1 MMTQVK
7 RQVEMQVNRLRIV
20 TVAVMIVQHTTIL
33 RKLKINLL
41 INLIMEVPSVMNLP
55 NMKAT
60 TTQTTIIKM
69 KRRIM
74 FTRRLQ
80 WNAIIWL
87 QKFSGWILI
96 VSLSIQVVQQINLFL
111 LLLDSFF

>member
-1 MMTQVK
+1 MTQVK
-7 RQVEMQVNRLRIV
+7 RQVEMQVNRLRTV

-41 INLIMEVPSVMNLP
+41 NNLIMEAPSVMNLP

-60 TTQTTIIKM
+60 TTQTTITKM

-80 WNAIIWL
+80 WNAIIW
-87 QKFSGWILI
+87 
-96 VSLSIQVVQQINLFL
+96 
-111 LLLDSFF
+111 